1 MGYILSFTLNIES
14 LCLMCCSVKTSY
26 SKVLQILSKHRKF
39 VKVIRNIQSSL
50 LMNSFAGFQSLVIT
64 QQDPKMANRSLQANY
79 KTRSNLQKSSEFKL
93 HMTKYPPRSR
103 TVSNIRRFNN
113 ASHKTKILL
122 QYPTIKETVLN
133 SV

>member
-1 MGYILSFTLNIES
+1 MSLMEYIEGKLQFNINEINSWYMGYILSFTLNIES

-64 QQDPKMANRSLQANY
+64 
-79 KTRSNLQKSSEFKL
+79 
-93 HMTKYPPRSR
+93 
-103 TVSNIRRFNN
+103 
-113 ASHKTKILL
+113 
-122 QYPTIKETVLN
+122 
-133 SV
+133 